1 MNLLLD
7 THIFLWFI
15 ADDKRL
21 SDQIKELI
29 KDDKNRVYLSAVSIW
44 EATIKHQLGK
54 IDFPK
59 EASLYLSEQR
69 EIHFIES
76 LSVTEKTISYLHLL
90 PNHHKDPF
98 DRLLICQAIENDLIF
113 ITDDG
118 HILDYAVEGFQ
129 VLKN

>member
-1 MNLLLD
+1 MNILLD

-21 SDQIKELI
+21 SNPIKELI
-29 KDDKNRVYLSAVSIW
+29 KNDENRVYLSAVSIW
-44 EATIKHQLGK
+44 EATIKNQLGK

-59 EASLYLSEQR
+59 EASLYLSEKR
-69 EIHFIES
+69 KIHFIES
-76 LSVTEKTISYLHLL
+76 LSVTEKAIGYLHLL

-98 DRLLICQAIENDLIF
+98 DRLLICQAIENNFIF
-113 ITDDG
+113 ITNDG
-118 HILDYAVEGFQ
+118 FILDYEVEGFQ